1 MSFLDIY
8 IESVVA
14 IDTKPICLDP
24 QDRVALK
31 NLGDYLNRLSE
42 IFKLFFNEMKNIML
56 IGKSV
61 ETFEFRSMDRIQI
74 LFKDSCNYQLQG
86 INMFHI
92 GEGLIIM
99 MKDIVEI
106 DLSDISLV
114 IDIVKH
120 KIIKRDWADVYK
132 SNTKNM
138 NMEYFKYILNFLKQV
153 KEENEDIFTWVQDI
167 TLGMYGCEF
176 KKNLKEIIDF
186 EQKMRFEPESMVT
199 DTKSSVEKK
208 IDKNEF
214 EENKENEYDVINY
227 KKEDKIKIK
236 NDVHNGVFDIMPL
249 DEDMVLD
256 RRKKEFKK
264 IEIKKMP
271 VSNLRPKKIE
281 ALNTDI
287 LDPHKKYTMEE
298 LKEKIKKDELKDTLR
313 VKQKFNPNEARYLEE
328 KIIASGN
335 EELLREDENKIK
347 NDKSSRNS
355 SLNKSPTKNVKKSK
369 IIKSEEDY
377 EDEDDPKLKKSKTKN
392 GSKRKKIN
400 NEDDEQEEEV
410 TNKNKKI
417 IKNESN
423 IEPSK
428 KGKTNKSL
436 SKEKSE
442 ENKSKTKKTQNSK
455 KRSNDDDE

>member
-42 IFKLFFNEMKNIML
+42 IFKLFFNEMKTIML

-138 NMEYFKYILNFLKQV
+138 NIEYFKYILNFLKQV

-199 DTKSSVEKK
+199 DTKYINCK
-208 IDKNEF
+208 F
-214 EENKENEYDVINY
+214 FVI
-227 KKEDKIKIK
+227 
-236 NDVHNGVFDIMPL
+236 
-249 DEDMVLD
+249 
-256 RRKKEFKK
+256 
-264 IEIKKMP
+264 
-271 VSNLRPKKIE
+271 
-281 ALNTDI
+281 T
-287 LDPHKKYTMEE
+287 
-298 LKEKIKKDELKDTLR
+298 
-313 VKQKFNPNEARYLEE
+313 
-328 KIIASGN
+328 
-335 EELLREDENKIK
+335 
-347 NDKSSRNS
+347 KSSY
-355 SLNKSPTKNVKKSK
+355 LPCF
-369 IIKSEEDY
+369 
-377 EDEDDPKLKKSKTKN
+377 
-392 GSKRKKIN
+392 GSKRYW
-400 NEDDEQEEEV
+400 
-410 TNKNKKI
+410 
-417 IKNESN
+417 
-423 IEPSK
+423 
-428 KGKTNKSL
+428 
-436 SKEKSE
+436 
-442 ENKSKTKKTQNSK
+442 
-455 KRSNDDDE
+455 